1 MKNEQWKNA
10 DSIQAALRNADC
22 KALDKNLIREK
33 MNMVTGCSGIA
44 EEDGVIF
51 KAITDSSMTTK
62 YVNFFQ
68 FFKIL
73 SKMCHLGMTQK
84 KEEEMRNRVNA
95 NNKSIAQMEVR
106 IKTGQSIES

>member
-1 MKNEQWKNA
+1 MKNEQWKDA
-10 DSIQAALRNADC
+10 ESIQAALRNADC

-33 MNMVTGCSGIA
+33 MNMVTGCSGIT

-51 KAITDSSMTTK
+51 KAITDASMTTK

-68 FFKIL
+68 FFKVL

-84 KEEEMRNRVNA
+84 KEEEMKNRVTA

-106 IKTGQSIES
+106 IKTGKSIES